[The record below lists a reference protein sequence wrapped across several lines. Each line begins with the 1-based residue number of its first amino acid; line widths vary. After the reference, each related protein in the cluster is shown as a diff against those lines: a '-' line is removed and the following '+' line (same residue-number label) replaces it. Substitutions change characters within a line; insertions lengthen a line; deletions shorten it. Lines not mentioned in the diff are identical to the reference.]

1 MAEKKITTRRVM
13 AGDREI
19 LYQLERKAVKNLNL
33 RVREDGSVYA
43 SAPRR
48 VPAAEVD
55 AFVTSRGEFILRA
68 AARMEERQRQ
78 KRPPGRALEGERI
91 RVLGEDLTLTLRRG
105 EGPDLFREGDR
116 LVLRARDP
124 EDPAGR
130 QKALEA
136 GLDRLCR
143 EVFREILDELYP
155 LAAERGAAKPA
166 LRIRRMKSRWG
177 SCLPGKGIVTL
188 NRALLEAPRGCV
200 RYVVLHE
207 LCHLIHPD
215 HSGRFY
221 GLLGTWMPDW
231 KRWKTLLEETVV
243 L

>member
-55 AFVTSRGEFILRA
+55 AFVASRGAFILRA

-78 KRPPGRALEGERI
+78 KRGPGRALEGERI
-91 RVLGEDLTLTLRRG
+91 RVLGEDLILTLRRG
-105 EGPDLFREGDR
+105 EGPGLLREGER
-116 LVLRARDP
+116 LVLRVRDP
-124 EDPAGR
+124 DDPAER
-130 QKALEA
+130 QKTLEA

-155 LAAERGAAKPA
+155 LVGERGAAKPV

-188 NRALLEAPRGCV
+188 NRALLEAPRECI
-200 RYVVLHE
+200 RYVALHE

-221 GLLGTWMPDW
+221 DLLSGWMPDW
-231 KRWKTLLEETVV
+231 KRRKALLREQVI